1 MITLKFHFKIH
12 DVVAIPNI
20 LCYLRIIMVGVF
32 LYIYNT
38 ATSQNDYYI
47 AMLVVMVAG
56 ITDFLDGRIARKF
69 NMITD
74 LGKVI
79 DPVADKLMQFAMLIT
94 LTFNVKNMYM
104 LTIYLIIKEVVL
116 ALIAFIILKTKGRRL
131 NGAKWYGKVCTAVLY
146 VVMLVFVAVPQLNAY
161 LRNALLIVCAA
172 AITLSFVMY
181 IRLYIIMIKDSRH
194 NTKNVLY

>member
-1 MITLKFHFKIH
+1 MEFHFKIK
-12 DVVAIPNI
+12 DLVAIPNI
-20 LCYLRIIMVGVF
+20 LCYLRILMVGVF

>member
-1 MITLKFHFKIH
+1 MEFHFKIK
-12 DVVAIPNI
+12 DLVAIPNI

-194 NTKNVLY
+194 NT

>member
-1 MITLKFHFKIH
+1 MEFHFKIK
-12 DVVAIPNI
+12 DLVAIPNI

>member
-1 MITLKFHFKIH
+1 MEFHFKIK
-12 DVVAIPNI
+12 DLVAIPNI

-94 LTFNVKNMYM
+94 L
-104 LTIYLIIKEVVL
+104 IG
-116 ALIAFIILKTKGRRL
+116 KG
-131 NGAKWYGKVCTAVLY
+131 G
-146 VVMLVFVAVPQLNAY
+146 
-161 LRNALLIVCAA
+161 
-172 AITLSFVMY
+172 
-181 IRLYIIMIKDSRH
+181 
-194 NTKNVLY
+194 

>member
-1 MITLKFHFKIH
+1 MEFHFKIK
-12 DVVAIPNI
+12 DLVAIPNI

-161 LRNALLIVCAA
+161 LRNYCMCGSNYTFICNVYKIV
-172 AITLSFVMY
+172 Y
-181 IRLYIIMIKDSRH
+181 NND
-194 NTKNVLY
+194 

>member
-1 MITLKFHFKIH
+1 MEFHFKIK
-12 DVVAIPNI
+12 DLVAIPNI
-20 LCYLRIIMVGVF
+20 LCYLRIIMVGAF

>member
-1 MITLKFHFKIH
+1 MEFHFKIK
-12 DVVAIPNI
+12 DLVAIPNI

-32 LYIYNT
+32 FYIYNT

>member
-1 MITLKFHFKIH
+1 MKFHFKIK
-12 DVVAIPNI
+12 DLVAIPNI

>member
-1 MITLKFHFKIH
+1 MKFNFKMK
-12 DVVAIPNI
+12 DLVTIPNI
-20 LCYLRIIMVGVF
+20 LCYLRIIMVGLF
-32 LYIYNT
+32 LYFYNT
-38 ATSQNDYYI
+38 AKEPSDYYI
-47 AMLVVMVAG
+47 ATIVVMLSG
-56 ITDFLDGRIARKF
+56 ITDFLDGKIARKF
-69 NMITD
+69 NMVTD

-79 DPVADKLMQFAMLIT
+79 DPIADKLMQFAMLIT

-116 ALIAFIILKTKGRRL
+116 ALIALIILKTKGRRL

-146 VVMLVFVAVPQLNAY
+146 VVMLVFVAVPQLNSY
-161 LRNALLIVCAA
+161 MKNTLLIICAL

-194 NTKNVLY
+194 NSKNVLY

>member
-1 MITLKFHFKIH
+1 MEFHFKIK
-12 DVVAIPNI
+12 DLVAIPNI

-56 ITDFLDGRIARKF
+56 ISDFLDGRIARKF

>member
-1 MITLKFHFKIH
+1 MEFNFKIK
-12 DVVAIPNI
+12 DLVAIPNI
-20 LCYLRIIMVGVF
+20 LCYLRILMVGLF

-38 ATSQNDYYI
+38 ATNQNDYYM
-47 AMLVVMVAG
+47 AMFVVMIAG

-104 LTIYLIIKEVVL
+104 LTIYLIVKEVVL

-146 VVMLVFVAVPQLNAY
+146 VVMLVFVAIPQLNAY
-161 LRNALLIVCAA
+161 LRDTLLIVCAV

>member
-1 MITLKFHFKIH
+1 MEFHFKIK
-12 DVVAIPNI
+12 DLVAIPNI

-131 NGAKWYGKVCTAVLY
+131 NGAKWYGKVCTAGLY

>member
-1 MITLKFHFKIH
+1 MKFHFKIK
-12 DVVAIPNI
+12 DLVAIPNI

-194 NTKNVLY
+194 NTNNVLY

>member
-1 MITLKFHFKIH
+1 MEFHFKIK
-12 DVVAIPNI
+12 DLVAIPNI

-94 LTFNVKNMYM
+94 LKFNVKNMYM

>member
-1 MITLKFHFKIH
+1 MKFHFKIK
-12 DVVAIPNI
+12 DLVAIPNI

-38 ATSQNDYYI
+38 AISQNDYYI

>member
-1 MITLKFHFKIH
+1 MKFHFKIK
-12 DVVAIPNI
+12 DLVAIPNI
-20 LCYLRIIMVGVF
+20 LCYLRIIMVGGF

-79 DPVADKLMQFAMLIT
+79 YPVADKLMQFAMLIT

>member
-1 MITLKFHFKIH
+1 MKFHFKIK
-12 DVVAIPNI
+12 DLVAIPNI

-104 LTIYLIIKEVVL
+104 LTIYLIIKIV
-116 ALIAFIILKTKGRRL
+116 G
-131 NGAKWYGKVCTAVLY
+131 
-146 VVMLVFVAVPQLNAY
+146 
-161 LRNALLIVCAA
+161 LL
-172 AITLSFVMY
+172 
-181 IRLYIIMIKDSRH
+181 
-194 NTKNVLY
+194 

>member
-1 MITLKFHFKIH
+1 MKFHFKIK
-12 DVVAIPNI
+12 DLVVIPNI

-181 IRLYIIMIKDSRH
+181 IS
-194 NTKNVLY
+194 

>member
-1 MITLKFHFKIH
+1 MEFHFKIK
-12 DVVAIPNI
+12 DLVAIPNI

-146 VVMLVFVAVPQLNAY
+146 VVMLVFVAVPQLNVY

>member
-1 MITLKFHFKIH
+1 MKFHFKIK
-12 DVVAIPNI
+12 DLVAIPNI

-131 NGAKWYGKVCTAVLY
+131 NGAKWYGKVCTAVLH

>member
-1 MITLKFHFKIH
+1 MEFHFKIK
-12 DVVAIPNI
+12 DLVAIPNI

-172 AITLSFVMY
+172 AIKLSFVMY

>member
-1 MITLKFHFKIH
+1 MECHFKIK
-12 DVVAIPNI
+12 DLVAIPNI
-20 LCYLRIIMVGVF
+20 LCYLRILMVGVF

>member
-1 MITLKFHFKIH
+1 MEFHFKIK
-12 DVVAIPNI
+12 DLVAIPNI
-20 LCYLRIIMVGVF
+20 LCYLRIIMVVVF